1 MQRAAW
7 IASLALALGLG
18 FGLGPSVADAQPRR
32 PAAERR
38 EQIKKKIRA
47 VRAYALTEEL
57 SLDEATASRL
67 FPLLARYDDETDR
80 LLEKRIEI
88 QRRLRRVDAMR
99 DTRAIDRLIDEALA
113 NQRGF
118 WDLEDRRIAELRKV
132 LSPGQTAKLLI
143 VLPALEKKIENQ
155 LRRAITQGRAGAAG
169 ASSAAGAAEADDD
182 AQPDEVPAPPPK
194 RQRPRREAPLAPGS
208 EPSNAPGNT
217 PPCDPSA
224 GPCR

>member
-1 MQRAAW
+1 MRRAAW

-80 LLEKRIEI
+80 LLEKRIEL

-99 DTRAIDRLIDEALA
+99 DARAIDRLIDEALA

-118 WDLEDRRIAELRKV
+118 WDLEARRIAELRKV

-155 LRRAITQGRAGAAG
+155 LRRAINQGRAGAAG
-169 ASSAAGAAEADDD
+169 AAGAAEADDD
-182 AQPDEVPAPPPK
+182 AQPDEVPPPPPPK